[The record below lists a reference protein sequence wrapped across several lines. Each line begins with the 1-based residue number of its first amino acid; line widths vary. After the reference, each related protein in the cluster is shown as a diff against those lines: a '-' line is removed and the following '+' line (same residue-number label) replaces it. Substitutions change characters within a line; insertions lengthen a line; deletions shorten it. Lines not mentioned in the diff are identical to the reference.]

1 MKQAREQAEEY
12 RSWGMPDRAKLSQAQ
27 AEQLEQAYQ
36 SAIGGKSSN
45 HPGIPHR
52 TEMVNELKDKADIRG
67 PVLKYNY
74 YLKPEVFNENGGPLK
89 LSEMLL
95 FREFMRRP
103 KRTNSPE
110 TQGLVQVSYRGLE
123 KIHKSP
129 LALAGKRIN
138 AG

>member
-1 MKQAREQAEEY
+1 MSRQKNIEAGDCRIKRNYQKRRPSSLNRLTSLQSVE
-12 RSWGMPDRAKLSQAQ
+12 KL
-27 AEQLEQAYQ
+27 QLLWYPE
-36 SAIGGKSSN
+36 
-45 HPGIPHR
+45 P
-52 TEMVNELKDKADIRG
+52 TEMVNELKERADIRG
-67 PVLKYNY
+67 PVLQYNH

-110 TQGLVQVSYRGLE
+110 TQGLVQVGYPGWRKYIRS
-123 KIHKSP
+123 S
-129 LALAGKRIN
+129 ALAGKRIN